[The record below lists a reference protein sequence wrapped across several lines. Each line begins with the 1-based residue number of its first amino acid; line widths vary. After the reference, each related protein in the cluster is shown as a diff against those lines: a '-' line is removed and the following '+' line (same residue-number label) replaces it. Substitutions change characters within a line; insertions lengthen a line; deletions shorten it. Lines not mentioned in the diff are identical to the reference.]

1 MERERSDGEQSTEN
15 RVDKELAVEQK
26 SRRGLYEYYRLNVAK
41 NVQIQ
46 SSRSSEKW
54 MTDRNRGNGGLMK
67 EEVQF

>member
-26 SRRGLYEYYRLNVAK
+26 SRARLIRVLEAECSQ

-46 SSRSSEKW
+46 SSRSSEK
-54 MTDRNRGNGGLMK
+54 
-67 EEVQF
+67 